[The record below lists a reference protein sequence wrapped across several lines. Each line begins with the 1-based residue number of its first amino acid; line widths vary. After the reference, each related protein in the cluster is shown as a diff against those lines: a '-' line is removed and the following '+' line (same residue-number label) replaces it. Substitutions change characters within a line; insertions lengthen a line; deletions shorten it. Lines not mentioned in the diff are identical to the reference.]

1 MRVLVLGGGVAG
13 LETCLALR
21 ALAGDRVHVTLIAP
35 DRYVSYR
42 PVGVRD
48 PLDVHARV
56 RVPLAR
62 VAAAARTELRHD
74 RVVSIDPSQ
83 RRVYTSAGYELQYDA
98 LVVAVGAAPEPVP
111 PRAEPFDEARAA
123 GCRALVRKLHEGQI
137 ASLAFVE
144 PPAPTHAFDLY
155 DLAVQTAVSLR
166 RGGVEAELTLVTAEP
181 APLAILGVRAAAQL
195 RSTLGA
201 QGVRVVES
209 AYVRSIGYG
218 EMELAPL
225 ARRVIVER
233 VIAAPRLAGPQLKH
247 LPSDRDGF
255 VYTDP
260 HGRAPGLD
268 GLYAA
273 GDCTAFPVKHPSLA
287 AQQADAV
294 AAAIAEEAGSPG
306 AVEPFKPVLRCILPS
321 QLRWY
326 VDAPLT
332 GGQGDATQISAL
344 PLWSSELRFDARL
357 LAPQLGRP
365 AAEHAPAPVFAG
377 SG

>member
-56 RVPLAR
+56 CVPLAR
-62 VAAAARTELRHD
+62 VAAAARAELRHD

-98 LVVAVGAAPEPVP
+98 LVVAVGAAPAPVP

-123 GCRALVRKLHEGQI
+123 GCRALVRKLHEGRI

-144 PPAPTHAFDLY
+144 PSAPTHAFDLY

-181 APLAILGVRAAAQL
+181 APLAILGARAAAQL

-201 QGVRVVES
+201 HGVHVVES
-209 AYVRSIGYG
+209 AHVRSIGYG

-225 ARRVIVER
+225 ARRVMVER
-233 VIAAPRLAGPQLKH
+233 VIAAPRLAGPRLK
-247 LPSDRDGF
+247 
-255 VYTDP
+255 
-260 HGRAPGLD
+260 
-268 GLYAA
+268 
-273 GDCTAFPVKHPSLA
+273 
-287 AQQADAV
+287 
-294 AAAIAEEAGSPG
+294 
-306 AVEPFKPVLRCILPS
+306 
-321 QLRWY
+321 
-326 VDAPLT
+326 
-332 GGQGDATQISAL
+332 
-344 PLWSSELRFDARL
+344 
-357 LAPQLGRP
+357 RP
-365 AAEHAPAPVFAG
+365 AERSRGLRSRRSARPG
-377 SG
+377 SGAGRRVRSRRLHRIPRQAPIARGPAGRRRRLGDRGGNRPPRRRGALQAGTALHPARPSSGGTSTRR